1 MAKLTINGVRIPTD
15 LTLLTSSQ
23 INMAIGSNS
32 LPKYP
37 ANHNKSRDELT
48 LELMDAITTASR
60 QVTKKTRKGANVRPT
75 TSEASAKVKRVN
87 IITDLCARTLSVDDA
102 VDRLNAD
109 TLLQK
114 FLSREEIEYA
124 WDTGERPSRRPRTST
139 KDKHK
144 AQDIANWIESE
155 GRLLKLKDNES
166 ISEEGDIVADFNGKW

>member
-37 ANHNKSRDELT
+37 ANHGKSRDELT

-60 QVTKKTRKGANVRPT
+60 QVSKPAKGRKGANVRPT

-87 IITDLCARTLSVDDA
+87 IITDLCARTLSIDDA
-102 VDRLNAD
+102 VERLNAD

-124 WDTGERPSRRPRTST
+124 WDTGERPARRKRGSNKGVKQVIDFVTCGGME
-139 KDKHK
+139 
-144 AQDIANWIESE
+144 I
-155 GRLLKLKDNES
+155 KLKPNEYP
-166 ISEEGDIVADFNGKW
+166 V